1 VKAKVIHLEIPADDT
16 GRAREFY
23 GELFGIEWQQAFEG
37 EGPEYHM
44 YGDQE
49 EGYGG
54 GLYPRQGAD
63 DDRIR
68 LYFNTEDID
77 GTLDRVR
84 ELGGSVEEEKNP
96 VPGMG
101 WYAHVRDTEGNK
113 FSFWQSD
120 ENAPTPEGM
129 TSGQA
134 SAS

>member
-1 VKAKVIHLEIPADDT
+1 MKPKVVHIEIPADDT
-16 GRAREFY
+16 SRAKEFW
-23 GELFGIEWQQAFEG
+23 GSLFDIEWQSFEG
-37 EGPEYHM
+37 PVEYNM
-44 YGDQE
+44 FGDPD

-68 LYFNTEDID
+68 VYFNTEDMD
-77 GTLDRVR
+77 AALDRVR
-84 ELGGSVEEEKNP
+84 EIGGSVEEEKSP

-101 WYAHVRDTEGNK
+101 WYAHVRDPEGNK

-120 ENAPTPEGM
+120 ENAPTPAGM
-129 TSGQA
+129 ESGQA

>member
-1 VKAKVIHLEIPADDT
+1 MKAKVIHLEIPADDT
-16 GRAREFY
+16 QRAREFY
-23 GELFGIEWQQAFEG
+23 GELFGIKWQTM
-37 EGPEYHM
+37 EGPVEYHM

-68 LYFNTEDID
+68 VYFNTEDID
-77 GTLDRVR
+77 GTIDRVR
-84 ELGGSVEEEKNP
+84 ELGGDVEEEKSP

-101 WYAHVRDTEGNK
+101 WYAHVRDPEGNK
-113 FSFWQSD
+113 FSFWQTD
-120 ENAPTPEGM
+120 ENAPTPAGVEG
-129 TSGQA
+129 GQA

>member
-1 VKAKVIHLEIPADDT
+1 VKPKVIHIEIPADDT

-23 GELFGIEWQQAFEG
+23 GQLFGIDWQTFEG
-37 EGPEYHM
+37 PTEYHM
-44 YGDQE
+44 FGDQE

-68 LYFNTEDID
+68 VYFNTDEID
-77 GTLDRVR
+77 ATLDRVR

-101 WYAHVRDTEGNK
+101 WYAHVRDPEGNK

-120 ENAPTPEGM
+120 ENAPTPAGM
-129 TSGQA
+129 ESGQA

>member
-1 VKAKVIHLEIPADDT
+1 MKPRVIHMEIPADDT
-16 GRAREFY
+16 GRAKEFWSS
-23 GELFGIEWQQAFEG
+23 LFGIEWQSFEG
-37 EGPEYHM
+37 PVEYHM
-44 YGDQE
+44 FGDRE

-54 GLYPRQGAD
+54 GLYPRQGGD

-68 LYFNTEDID
+68 VYFDTDDLD

-84 ELGGSVEEEKNP
+84 EIGGSVDEEKAP

-120 ENAPTPEGM
+120 ENAPTPAGM
-129 TSGQA
+129 ESGQA